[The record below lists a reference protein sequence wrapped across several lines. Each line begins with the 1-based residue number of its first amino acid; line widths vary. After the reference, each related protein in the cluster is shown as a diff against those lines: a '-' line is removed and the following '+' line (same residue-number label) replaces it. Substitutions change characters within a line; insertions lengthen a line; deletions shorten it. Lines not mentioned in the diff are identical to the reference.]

1 MVGGVL
7 VSPSLAQTVGLADWV
22 GLPIPHSCRYCGT
35 NPGFDFLLESLS
47 WYKPWLVVGVVGGG
61 VQSFFLRVMV
71 GTGYPHPAQCEFA
84 YPPVYV
90 DYIIILSYVE
100 WTAVYRFHISGL
112 RKRIVVGGE

>member
-1 MVGGVL
+1 MLIPRSAVVDVDQVEEIL
-7 VSPSLAQTVGLADWV
+7 FFEIASSSKSRSAAIL
-22 GLPIPHSCRYCGT
+22 LP
-35 NPGFDFLLESLS
+35 FL
-47 WYKPWLVVGVVGGG
+47 WLVVDVVGGG

-84 YPPVYV
+84 YPPVYI

-100 WTAVYRFHISGL
+100 WTTVYRFYISGL